1 MTATTMNADRHYR
14 QGTMVTMG
22 VYVITLCAAVFLL
35 NRDMV
40 TGFWIYPLAIL
51 PGLAIIGQLVV
62 TLRYLRDADEFVR
75 ALLAKRMI
83 VASLAAFGL
92 MTVWGFLESFA
103 DVPHF
108 SGFWGYCLM
117 WGLLGLSSLFIKDSK

>member
-1 MTATTMNADRHYR
+1 
-14 QGTMVTMG
+14 MVSMG
-22 VYVITLCAAVFLL
+22 AYVLALCAAVYLL

-40 TGFWIYPLAIL
+40 TGFWVYPLAIL
-51 PGLAIIGQLVV
+51 PGLAVIGQLLV

-92 MTVWGFLESFA
+92 MTVWGFLESFTG
-103 DVPHF
+103 VPHIPA
-108 SGFWGYCLM
+108 FWGYCLM
-117 WGLLGLSSLFIKDSK
+117 WGLLGVSSLFIKDSK